1 MKIGRCPVC
10 HAHLALDAI
19 VQDDAARELLA
30 LLASLDADLAR
41 AIVSYLA
48 LWRPAKQDLA
58 WHRAL
63 RLARETLALDADAAR
78 LAAALV
84 HTVEAIRAKGAQPP
98 LRSHGYLKR
107 VIEGAQAQA
116 AHGDAVPQRGA
127 QRGAT
132 SRTAEAMRRLVQGS

>member
-48 LWRPAKQDLA
+48 LWRPVKQDLA

-98 LRSHGYLKR
+98 LRSHGYLRR
-107 VIEGAQAQA
+107 VIEGAQATAPQENIARTPRPPRA
-116 AHGDAVPQRGA
+116 AP
-127 QRGAT
+127 
-132 SRTAEAMRRLVQGS
+132 SRTAEAMRRLIEGS

>member
-19 VQDDAARELLA
+19 AQDEAARELLA

-41 AIVSYLA
+41 ALVSYLG

-58 WHRAL
+58 WSRAL
-63 RLARETLALDADAAR
+63 RLVRETLALDADTTR
-78 LAAALV
+78 LARALGDAV
-84 HTVEAIRAKGAQPP
+84 DALRAKGGPLP

-116 AHGDAVPQRGA
+116 PHGDAVR